1 MPPKASM
8 HHSEVSMRFSYV
20 ALGAVASMAAAASF
34 ASIPPVYQAHL
45 PPEHSLD
52 GVPFISGG
60 VTREEEDAVKRAAQ
74 EWPLEI
80 VFDEQDGKADRTLDD
95 MPVTITD
102 ASGRVVFDG
111 ISRGPVMLVKLP
123 KGSYTVTTKWDAWT
137 FERRATIGDDRE
149 RVVFDWKRASPPST

>member
-1 MPPKASM
+1 
-8 HHSEVSMRFSYV
+8 MRSHV
-20 ALGAVASMAAAASF
+20 LPAVAAMAATASF
-34 ASIPPVYQAHL
+34 ASIPPAYEKHL
-45 PPEHSLD
+45 PPEHTLD

-60 VTREEEDAVKRAAQ
+60 VTPEEEAAVKRESQ

-80 VFDEQDGKADRTLDD
+80 VFDEHDGKHQRTLED

-102 ASGRVVFDG
+102 ASGKVVFDG

-137 FERRATIGDDRE
+137 FSRPVTIGDDRD
-149 RVVFDWKRASPPST
+149 RVVFEWKRDGPRLG